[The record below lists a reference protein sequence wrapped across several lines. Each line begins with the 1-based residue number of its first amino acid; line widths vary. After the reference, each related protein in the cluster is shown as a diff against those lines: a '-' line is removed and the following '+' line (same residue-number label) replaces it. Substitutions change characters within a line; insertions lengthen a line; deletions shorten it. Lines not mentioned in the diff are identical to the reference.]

1 MKEGSA
7 MAFHPLTEREVVIR
21 ILAAIFIGGLI
32 GLERGMK
39 NRPAGLRTYM
49 LVITAEKIATMTGD
63 IELHVQLYPPD
74 RRRRDIDNVL
84 KVLLDTLTIA
94 KLYEDDSQVKR
105 LAVEKLE
112 PLIPEGKIV
121 IGVKEIEKTA
131 KKRQDSISPTGGELP
146 AG

>member
-1 MKEGSA
+1 MTIFELPYAPSVNHYYRHVGARVLISRDGRKY
-7 MAFHPLTEREVVIR
+7 REQVSN
-21 ILAAIFIGGLI
+21 L
-32 GLERGMK
+32 
-39 NRPAGLRTYM
+39 
-49 LVITAEKIATMTGD
+49 ITAEKIATMTGD